1 MKIYSSYKG
10 KTVALFVIGKEEIEK
25 GMNIVGSHIDS
36 PRLDLKAFPL
46 YEAGELA
53 LLKTHYYGG
62 IKKYQWATIPLS
74 IHGVIIKRNGT
85 KVPITIGEDSDD
97 PVFVVSDILPHLG
110 KDQAAKKMSEGITG
124 EQLNVIIG
132 NIPLKDKKIKEH
144 IKLNILH
151 ILKEKYGIDEDDFVS
166 AEIEVV
172 PAGKA
177 KDAGLDRSLIL
188 AYGHD
193 DKACAFTCLKGI
205 LEIEHPQKTAVA
217 LFTDKEEIGSVGNTG
232 MHSAFFDNTIA
243 ELITLEKRQYNE
255 LYLRRA
261 LTQSKVLS
269 ADVNAG
275 FDPNFPEVFDK
286 RNSSFIGKGIII
298 TKFTGSRGKAGAN
311 DANAEFVGEIK
322 KLFTDN
328 KIVWQTAELGKVDI
342 GGGGTIAYIL
352 ANKGADVI
360 DCGVAVLNMHAPFE
374 LISKVDLYMA
384 YKAYKAFLQG

>member
-1 MKIYSSYKG
+1 
-10 KTVALFVIGKEEIEK
+10 
-25 GMNIVGSHIDS
+25 
-36 PRLDLKAFPL
+36 
-46 YEAGELA
+46 
-53 LLKTHYYGG
+53 
-62 IKKYQWATIPLS
+62 
-74 IHGVIIKRNGT
+74 
-85 KVPITIGEDSDD
+85 
-97 PVFVVSDILPHLG
+97 
-110 KDQAAKKMSEGITG
+110 
-124 EQLNVIIG
+124 
-132 NIPLKDKKIKEH
+132 
-144 IKLNILH
+144 
-151 ILKEKYGIDEDDFVS
+151 
-166 AEIEVV
+166 
-172 PAGKA
+172 
-177 KDAGLDRSLIL
+177 
-188 AYGHD
+188 
-193 DKACAFTCLKGI
+193 LKGI